1 MFKLSNGKEVEIE
14 KCQKCD
20 HDMVNVDRDQV
31 TESDVINL
39 RNKGIRI
46 SNPDTED
53 LICLVCHA
61 QHFVDWYNEPKKE
74 KEEDSY
80 HSSSISSLGS
90 IGGFFGGGFG
100 GFGGGKMS
108 GGGASSGW

>member
-1 MFKLSNGKEVEIE
+1 MFKLSNGKEVKIQ
-14 KCQKCD
+14 KCEKCD

-74 KEEDSY
+74 EDDSY

-100 GFGGGKMS
+100 SFGGGRMA